1 MISEARRDQ
10 ISFVYLQYFNNKKVT
25 SKKRRIISKKYIYLL
40 WIQNSVKLYIH
51 YTVVLLL
58 IVFAISYLHM
68 PLILA
73 QTENTKDP
81 AQMREDFKK
90 GLESIHNDI
99 KIEFDQL
106 LAEIENETD
115 LRSIESHLS
124 LASLHNVHGETTEAI
139 SELQK
144 ADEAWQNS
152 SLTSMDIGNK
162 FISISRDNSTLLTN
176 GERVILDHFG
186 KVILKLGSE
195 IESLRIKLNG

>member
-144 ADEAWQNS
+144 ADAAWQNS

>member
-1 MISEARRDQ
+1 M
-10 ISFVYLQYFNNKKVT
+10 
-25 SKKRRIISKKYIYLL
+25 
-40 WIQNSVKLYIH
+40 KLYIN

-58 IVFAISYLHM
+58 IMFAISYLHM

-124 LASLHNVHGETTEAI
+124 LASLHNVHGQTTEAI

-144 ADEAWQNS
+144 ADAAWQNS
-152 SLTSMDIGNK
+152 SQTSMNIGNK
-162 FISISRDNSTLLTN
+162 FISVAGDNSTSLTN

-195 IESLRIKLNG
+195 IERLRIKLNG

>member
-1 MISEARRDQ
+1 MSDGRNHISLVFVQNLNNQ
-10 ISFVYLQYFNNKKVT
+10 IVT
-25 SKKRRIISKKYIYLL
+25 FKKRRIVSKKYIYLL
-40 WIQNSVKLYIH
+40 WIQNSVKLYVNYI
-51 YTVVLLL
+51 VVLLL
-58 IVFAISYLHM
+58 LMFAISYLHM

-73 QTENTKDP
+73 QTEDTQDP
-81 AQMREDFKK
+81 TQLREEFKK
-90 GLESIHNDI
+90 GLESIQNDI

-152 SLTSMDIGNK
+152 SLTSMNIGNK
-162 FISISRDNSTLLTN
+162 FISVAKDNSTLLTN

-186 KVILKLGSE
+186 KVILKLGSD
-195 IESLRIKLNG
+195 IESLRIKLNR

>member
-1 MISEARRDQ
+1 
-10 ISFVYLQYFNNKKVT
+10 
-25 SKKRRIISKKYIYLL
+25 
-40 WIQNSVKLYIH
+40 
-51 YTVVLLL
+51 
-58 IVFAISYLHM
+58 M

-73 QTENTKDP
+73 QTEDTQDP
-81 AQMREDFKK
+81 TQLREEFKK
-90 GLESIHNDI
+90 GLESIQNDI

-152 SLTSMDIGNK
+152 SLTSMNIGNK
-162 FISISRDNSTLLTN
+162 FISVAKDNSTLLTN

-186 KVILKLGSE
+186 KVILKLGSD
-195 IESLRIKLNG
+195 IEALRIKLTR

>member
-1 MISEARRDQ
+1 
-10 ISFVYLQYFNNKKVT
+10 
-25 SKKRRIISKKYIYLL
+25 
-40 WIQNSVKLYIH
+40 
-51 YTVVLLL
+51 
-58 IVFAISYLHM
+58 M

-73 QTENTKDP
+73 QTEDTQDP
-81 AQMREDFKK
+81 KQLREEFKK
-90 GLESIHNDI
+90 GLESIQNDI

-152 SLTSMDIGNK
+152 SLTSMNIGNK
-162 FISISRDNSTLLTN
+162 FISVAKDNSTLLTN

-186 KVILKLGSE
+186 KVILKLGSD
-195 IESLRIKLNG
+195 IESLRIKLTR

>member
-1 MISEARRDQ
+1 MSDGRRNQ
-10 ISFVYLQYFNNKKVT
+10 ISFVYLQYLNDQIVNF
-25 SKKRRIISKKYIYLL
+25 KKRRIISKKYIYLL
-40 WIQNSVKLYIH
+40 WIQNSVKLYIN

-58 IVFAISYLHM
+58 IMFAISYLHM
-68 PLILA
+68 PVILA

-124 LASLHNVHGETTEAI
+124 LASLHNVHGQTTEAI

-144 ADEAWQNS
+144 ADAAWQNS
-152 SLTSMDIGNK
+152 SQTSMNIGNK
-162 FISISRDNSTLLTN
+162 FISVAGDNSTSLTN

>member
-1 MISEARRDQ
+1 MVADGRRNQ
-10 ISFVYLQYFNNKKVT
+10 MSFVYLQYLNNQIVT
-25 SKKRRIISKKYIYLL
+25 FKKRRIISKKYIYLL
-40 WIQNSVKLYIH
+40 WIQNSMKLFIN

-58 IVFAISYLHM
+58 IMFAISYLHM
-68 PLILA
+68 PVILA

-124 LASLHNVHGETTEAI
+124 LASLHNVHGQTTEAI

-144 ADEAWQNS
+144 ADAAWQNS
-152 SLTSMDIGNK
+152 SQTSMNIGNK
-162 FISISRDNSTLLTN
+162 FISVAGDNSTSLTN

>member
-1 MISEARRDQ
+1 
-10 ISFVYLQYFNNKKVT
+10 
-25 SKKRRIISKKYIYLL
+25 
-40 WIQNSVKLYIH
+40 
-51 YTVVLLL
+51 
-58 IVFAISYLHM
+58 M

-73 QTENTKDP
+73 QTEDTQDP
-81 AQMREDFKK
+81 TQLREEFKK
-90 GLESIHNDI
+90 GLESIQNDI

-152 SLTSMDIGNK
+152 SLTSMNIGNK
-162 FISISRDNSTLLTN
+162 FISVAKDNSTLLTN

-186 KVILKLGSE
+186 KVILKLGSD
-195 IESLRIKLNG
+195 IESLRIKLTR

>member
-1 MISEARRDQ
+1 M
-10 ISFVYLQYFNNKKVT
+10 
-25 SKKRRIISKKYIYLL
+25 
-40 WIQNSVKLYIH
+40 KLYIN
-51 YTVVLLL
+51 YAVVLLL
-58 IVFAISYLHM
+58 IMFAISYLHM

-115 LRSIESHLS
+115 IRSIQSHLS
-124 LASLHNVHGETTEAI
+124 LASQYNIQGQITEAK

-144 ADEAWQNS
+144 ANEAWQNS
-152 SLTSMDIGNK
+152 SLTSMNIGNK
-162 FISISRDNSTLLTN
+162 FISVAKDNSTLLTN
-176 GERVILDHFG
+176 SERVILDHFG
-186 KVILKLGSE
+186 KVILKLGSD
-195 IESLRIKLNG
+195 IESLRIQLNR

>member
-1 MISEARRDQ
+1 
-10 ISFVYLQYFNNKKVT
+10 
-25 SKKRRIISKKYIYLL
+25 
-40 WIQNSVKLYIH
+40 
-51 YTVVLLL
+51 
-58 IVFAISYLHM
+58 
-68 PLILA
+68 
-73 QTENTKDP
+73 
-81 AQMREDFKK
+81 MREEFKK
-90 GLESIHNDI
+90 GLESIQNDI

-152 SLTSMDIGNK
+152 SLTSMNIGNK
-162 FISISRDNSTLLTN
+162 FISVAKDNSTLLTN

-186 KVILKLGSE
+186 KVILKLGSD
-195 IESLRIKLNG
+195 IESLRIKLTR

>member
-1 MISEARRDQ
+1 
-10 ISFVYLQYFNNKKVT
+10 
-25 SKKRRIISKKYIYLL
+25 
-40 WIQNSVKLYIH
+40 
-51 YTVVLLL
+51 
-58 IVFAISYLHM
+58 M

-144 ADEAWQNS
+144 ADAAWQNS

>member
-1 MISEARRDQ
+1 
-10 ISFVYLQYFNNKKVT
+10 
-25 SKKRRIISKKYIYLL
+25 
-40 WIQNSVKLYIH
+40 
-51 YTVVLLL
+51 
-58 IVFAISYLHM
+58 
-68 PLILA
+68 
-73 QTENTKDP
+73 
-81 AQMREDFKK
+81 MREQFKK
-90 GLESIHNDI
+90 GLESIQNDI

-152 SLTSMDIGNK
+152 SLTSMNIGNK
-162 FISISRDNSTLLTN
+162 FISVAKDNSTLLTN

-186 KVILKLGSE
+186 KVILKLGSD
-195 IESLRIKLNG
+195 IEALRIKLNR